1 MENLQGYIDTAI
13 EYAMLYLPK
22 LLLAIIVLIIGTY
35 LIRKVTRGIRN
46 VLTKREMDP
55 SLIPFLSSITNVLL
69 WVLLI
74 ISVASMVGIATTSFI
89 AVLGAAG
96 LAVGLALQG
105 SLSNFAGGVLILI
118 LRPYKVGDV
127 IEAQGVT
134 ALVTEIQIF
143 HTILKTYDN
152 KTIIIPNG
160 PLGNGNIINYSIQET
175 RLVEWIF
182 GIGYNDDIDKAREI
196 IKKTI
201 FTDERIL
208 NKENPF
214 INLSELGDSSVNFKV
229 RAEVEQANYWAVFF
243 EMTENVKKAF
253 DKGGITIPYPQR
265 DVHLF
270 SEAKNNPIFGN

>member
-1 MENLQGYIDTAI
+1 MENLQGYIDMAV

-22 LLLAIIVLIIGTY
+22 VLLAIIVLIVGAI
-35 LIRKVTRGIRN
+35 LIKKVTKGLRN
-46 VLTKREMDP
+46 ILTKRELDP
-55 SLIPFLSSITNVLL
+55 SLVPFLSGITKAIL

-96 LAVGLALQG
+96 LAIGLALQG
-105 SLSNFAGGVLILI
+105 SLANFAGGILILI

-127 IEAQGVT
+127 IETQGVI

-152 KTIIIPNG
+152 KVIIIPNG
-160 PLGNGNIINYSIQET
+160 PLGNNTIINYSIQET

-182 GIGYNDDIDKAREI
+182 GIGYDDDIDKAREI

-201 FTDERIL
+201 FNDERVL

-243 EMTENVKKAF
+243 AMTENVKKAF
-253 DKGGITIPYPQR
+253 DKEGITIPYPQR

-270 SEAKNNPIFGN
+270 SENKK

>member
-1 MENLQGYIDTAI
+1 MENFQGYLDTAI
-13 EYAMLYLPK
+13 EYTMLYIPK
-22 LLLAIIVLIIGTY
+22 LLLAIIVLIIGA
-35 LIRKVTRGIRN
+35 IIIKKVTRGIRN

-55 SLIPFLSSITNVLL
+55 SLIPFLSGITKALL
-69 WVLLI
+69 WVLLV
-74 ISVASMVGIATTSFI
+74 ISVASMVGIATTSFV

-118 LRPYKVGDV
+118 LRPYHVGDV
-127 IEAQGVT
+127 IEAQGVI

-160 PLGNGNIINYSIQET
+160 PLANGNIINYSTQET

-182 GIGYNDDIDKAREI
+182 GISYDDDIDKAREI

-201 FTDERIL
+201 FTDERVL

-214 INLSELGDSSVNFKV
+214 INLAELGDNSVNFKV

-253 DKGGITIPYPQR
+253 DKQGITIPYPQR

-270 SEAKNNPIFGN
+270 SENK

>member
-1 MENLQGYIDTAI
+1 MEYLNGYLDTAI

-22 LLLAIIVLIIGTY
+22 LLLAIIVLIAGVF
-35 LIRKVTRGIRN
+35 LIKKVTRGIRN
-46 VLTKREMDP
+46 LLIRREIDA
-55 SLIPFLSSITNVLL
+55 SLVPFLSDIFNALL
-69 WVLLI
+69 WVLLL
-74 ISVASMVGIATTSFI
+74 ISVASMVGIATTSFV

-96 LAVGLALQG
+96 LAIGLALQG

-118 LRPYKVGDV
+118 LRPYKIGEV
-127 IEAQGVT
+127 IEAQGVI
-134 ALVTEIQIF
+134 ASVTEIQIF
-143 HTILKTYDN
+143 HTILKTFDN

-160 PLGNGNIINYSIQET
+160 PLANGNIINYSRHET

-201 FTDERIL
+201 FTDERVM

-214 INLSELGDSSVNFKV
+214 INLAELGDSSVNFKV
-229 RAEVEQANYWAVFF
+229 RAEVEQANYWPVFF

-253 DKGGITIPYPQR
+253 DREGITIPYPQR

-270 SEAKNNPIFGN
+270 SENKK